1 MSAQQSYPL
10 FCVACSTNLVFIIN
24 RSEQVAAILL
34 IKIYRFHLPPN
45 EFHLFSQNYDTNRSD
60 KEYTGSGSKYVPIL
74 SSSNQCQN
82 NYFQSV
88 LVMGVAPAWYMTCKD
103 PIKPRFHP
111 PRTSLKVHNLL
122 WYFNE
127 VKNVK
132 FSICFIWKSLSKD
145 KKLWSA
151 SNLPEFAPAGHIIV
165 LPDAT
170 ISNVSGLFLPS
181 LPSSLLTTNLFWNI
195 LQLA

>member
-1 MSAQQSYPL
+1 MSAQQSYPNL
-10 FCVACSTNLVFIIN
+10 FCVACSTNLVFI
-24 RSEQVAAILL
+24 
-34 IKIYRFHLPPN
+34 KIDPNKWQPYFLSRYSDSIFHQTSFTCSAKTTIP
-45 EFHLFSQNYDTNRSD
+45 
-60 KEYTGSGSKYVPIL
+60 TGQTKNIQALGL
-74 SSSNQCQN
+74 SMYLVWVLQTNQCQN
-82 NYFQSV
+82 NYFQTV
-88 LVMGVAPAWYMTCKD
+88 LVRGVAPAWYMTCKD

-132 FSICFIWKSLSKD
+132 FSICFIWKSKD

-170 ISNVSGLFLPS
+170 ISNVSSPPS
-181 LPSSLLTTNLFWNI
+181 LPSLLTTNLFWNI